1 MPIPQVPSPLAAIL
15 ATSTYDANWG
25 SGLTIEAQIQD
36 MVNHALADGAKRVLV
51 HGPYDATKVT
61 FQTAVQMV
69 IEGGDWSVY
78 DIEAYGAAST
88 QSAAI
93 NDAAIAAAIAGA
105 QSVLGAVRAKGVTY
119 QTSTTITITAPISFR
134 GRGPSSTV
142 FFRQNLTGPVFELNS
157 PTKGMDFG
165 SLQTLFSSDPGAT
178 DVNASGIRLTS
189 FFQSTMTDVQLLRCY
204 INFEVNQ
211 NGALFFSNTFDNI
224 VLRDAY
230 QTLLK
235 IHVGGSSAN
244 TGNHWG
250 NVYLNGRS
258 YASSTVKNVNGPM
271 LQISTSD
278 GEMFDQLNLEYAHIT
293 AATPRLIQIE
303 RGAILINSLHLE
315 GIESDAFANM
325 DFIAI
330 FPGASNKVA
339 LIVNAM
345 QYNAMNLTNITNF
358 TNYVQLAGDNIS
370 VLLQGVVEKQ
380 ASGNVFG
387 GSGLRPAWSNGTRAN
402 CSFRLQEFQAPL
414 LTLNTAGLASS
425 TAPIAHIELF
435 NSASLNFAA
444 PGAVPGETAALTI
457 TVTGAALGDTVEVSA
472 GITKPAN
479 FVAPYAWV
487 SAANTVSIAWFQFA
501 GAAADPDGA
510 GTTYFVKVIKR

>member
-1 MPIPQVPSPLAAIL
+1 MPIPQVPSPLAVIL
-15 ATSTYDANWG
+15 ATSTYDVNWFP
-25 SGLTIEAQIQD
+25 GLTIEEQTQAAID
-36 MVNHALADGAKRVLV
+36 AAAADGAKRVLV
-51 HGPYDATKVT
+51 HGPYDATQVA
-61 FQTAVQMV
+61 FNTAVQMV
-69 IEGGDWSVY
+69 LEGQDWSVY
-78 DIEAYGAAST
+78 HIEAYGAAST

-105 QSVLGAVRAKGVTY
+105 QSVLGAVRANGVTY
-119 QTSTTITITAPISFR
+119 QTSVNITITQPISFR
-134 GRGPSSTV
+134 GRGMSSTV
-142 FFRQNLTGPVFELNS
+142 FYRQNVTGPVFELNS
-157 PTKGMDFG
+157 GTKGMDFG
-165 SLQTLFSSDPGAT
+165 SLQTLYSTDPGVA

-189 FFQSTMTDVQLLRCY
+189 FFQSTMTDVQILRSY
-204 INFEVNQ
+204 IGFEVNQ
-211 NGALFFSNTFDNI
+211 NGALFFSNTIDNI
-224 VLRDAY
+224 VIRDFY
-230 QTLLK
+230 LTGLK

-250 NVYLNGRS
+250 NIYLNGKNF
-258 YASSTVKNVNGPM
+258 ANNTVKSVNGPM
-271 LQISTSD
+271 VQISTSD
-278 GEMFDQLNLEYAHIT
+278 GEMFNQLNLEYANIT
-293 AATPRLIQIE
+293 AAVPRLIQIE

-315 GIESDAFANM
+315 GIQSDAFANL

-339 LIVNAM
+339 LVVNAM

-358 TNYVQLAGDNIS
+358 TNYVQLGGDNIS

-402 CSFRLQEFQAPL
+402 DSFRLVEYQAPL
-414 LTLNTAGLASS
+414 LVLNTAGLGSS

-435 NSASLNFAA
+435 NAAALNFAA

-501 GAAADPDGA
+501 GGAADPDGA